1 LAELTLSATRDRSTT
16 LERRNILLEVASR
29 PLMGAIPLHDD
40 DSVYLDDAD
49 EPSPAQSLVGREFGN
64 YRLLQLLGEGGMGWI
79 YLAHHLR
86 IGRRVAIKM
95 LRPELAC
102 DPVAVRRFFAEARA
116 VNRIDHENIVEI
128 HDFVHNE
135 HGYTYLVLE
144 FLVGRDLL
152 TLAESE
158 SGVPLA
164 RTVDIMVQ
172 VARALAAAHD
182 AGVVH
187 RDLKPENIFLTE
199 TAEGDDFVKLL
210 DFGIAKLLC
219 AGSSPRLTRAGTA
232 VGTPNYISPEQALG
246 AEVDHRADIYS
257 FGLILYELTTGR
269 RPFASADVVET
280 VAKQVTEVPARPRDL
295 DGARDIPPALD
306 DLIMQCVAKRAA
318 ERPQCMEEVE
328 ARLRTIGAVLAG
340 GPVEMPAIEP
350 GPSLADVSFAAVAL
364 PPLPH
369 IAPRRL
375 AIGAAALLAIGL
387 GGFTIARG
395 IEKGQPAAHASEAA
409 PARAAATAAAPAA
422 AAPAAAPQRMVP
434 RRLQGPPLSA
444 APRRMRS
451 ARDKGRTPPPHLAAA
466 PATATAAAAASAPA
480 PADARPVGRYDII
493 PVY

>member
-1 LAELTLSATRDRSTT
+1 
-16 LERRNILLEVASR
+16 
-29 PLMGAIPLHDD
+29 MGAIPRHGDCL
-40 DSVYLDDAD
+40 YLEDAD
-49 EPSPAQSLVGREFGN
+49 EVSPAQSLVGREFGN

-95 LRPELAC
+95 LRPELAS

-152 TLAESE
+152 TLIESE
-158 SGVPLA
+158 TGVPLA
-164 RTVDIMVQ
+164 RAIDIMAQ
-172 VARALAAAHD
+172 VARALAAAHE

-199 TAEGDDFVKLL
+199 TADGGDFVKLL

-219 AGSSPRLTRAGTA
+219 AGGSPRLTRAGTA

-269 RPFASADVVET
+269 RPFAAADVVET
-280 VAKQVTEVPARPRDL
+280 VAKQVTEVPPRPREL
-295 DGARDIPPALD
+295 DGSRDVPPALD

-318 ERPQCMEEVE
+318 ERPQCMELVE
-328 ARLRTIGAVLAG
+328 ARLRAIGAALSGA
-340 GPVEMPAIEP
+340 PAEFHDIAPE
-350 GPSLADVSFAAVAL
+350 PSLAQVSFASVAL
-364 PPLPH
+364 PPVPQL
-369 IAPRRL
+369 APRRL
-375 AIGAAALLAIGL
+375 AIGAAALLAVGL

-395 IEKGQPAAHASEAA
+395 IEQGQPAAHA
-409 PARAAATAAAPAA
+409 AAATPAVPAPA
-422 AAPAAAPQRMVP
+422 PAQKVALTDVP
-434 RRLQGPPLSA
+434 RRLHGPPLSA
-444 APRRMRS
+444 APRRSRP
-451 ARDKGRTPPPHLAAA
+451 RDKRRALPPSLVAPPVAAQ
-466 PATATAAAAASAPA
+466 PATAATEP
-480 PADARPVGRYDII
+480 ARPRGRYDVI

>member
-1 LAELTLSATRDRSTT
+1 
-16 LERRNILLEVASR
+16 
-29 PLMGAIPLHDD
+29 MGAIPRHGE
-40 DSVYLDDAD
+40 SVCFDDAD
-49 EPSPAQSLVGREFGN
+49 DISPAQSLVGREFGN

-95 LRPELAC
+95 LRPELAS

-116 VNRIDHENIVEI
+116 VNRIDHENIVEV

-152 TLAESE
+152 TLIESE

-164 RTVDIMVQ
+164 RALDIMAQ

-199 TAEGDDFVKLL
+199 SADGGDFVKLL

-219 AGSSPRLTRAGTA
+219 TGSSPRLTRAGTA
-232 VGTPNYISPEQALG
+232 VGTPNYIAPEQALG

-257 FGLILYELTTGR
+257 FGIILYELATGR
-269 RPFASADVVET
+269 RPFAAADVVET
-280 VAKQVTEVPARPRDL
+280 VAKQVTEVPVRPRDL
-295 DGARDIPPALD
+295 DGSRDIPPALD

-318 ERPQCMEEVE
+318 ERPQEMEEVE
-328 ARLRTIGAVLAG
+328 RRLRAIHAGLTGAPD
-340 GPVEMPAIEP
+340 GPEPAVFDP
-350 GPSLADVSFAAVAL
+350 GPSLADVTFGGLAL
-364 PPLPH
+364 PALPAA
-369 IAPRRL
+369 APRRL
-375 AIGAAALLAIGL
+375 ALGAAALLAIGL
-387 GGFTIARG
+387 GGFTLAHG
-395 IEKGQPAAHASEAA
+395 IEEGQPAAHASAAGPAEPPRDPA
-409 PARAAATAAAPAA
+409 PA
-422 AAPAAAPQRMVP
+422 V
-434 RRLQGPPLSA
+434 RRLHGPPLSA
-444 APRRMRS
+444 APRRT
-451 ARDKGRTPPPHLAAA
+451 ARHTRRRAPVAAPA
-466 PATATAAAAASAPA
+466 PATAPVVAP
-480 PADARPVGRYDII
+480 PPPSGRYDII